1 MFVLRASVTAA
12 PTYIFTR
19 EGGEQLELLK
29 GVPLGCHKVEED
41 LQLTAA
47 EETSLQELAAWRADT
62 QLADW
67 LALLLGGLRRQGL
80 LQGQTDRLGGGGA
93 ERQTEED
100 ERKDGR
106 KDEQPQHLMKHLVD
120 SDGLNGFEVAM
131 FFGRNRNSWW
141 FVWQMYEL

>member
-12 PTYIFTR
+12 PTYIFSR

-29 GVPLGCHKVEED
+29 GVPLGRHKVEED

-47 EETSLQELAAWRADT
+47 EETPLQELAAWRADT

-80 LQGQTDRLGGGGA
+80 LQGQTDRLGEGGA
-93 ERQTEED
+93 ERQK
-100 ERKDGR
+100 RMRGR
-106 KDEQPQHLMKHLVD
+106 TGGKMASHSTL
-120 SDGLNGFEVAM
+120 
-131 FFGRNRNSWW
+131 
-141 FVWQMYEL
+141 